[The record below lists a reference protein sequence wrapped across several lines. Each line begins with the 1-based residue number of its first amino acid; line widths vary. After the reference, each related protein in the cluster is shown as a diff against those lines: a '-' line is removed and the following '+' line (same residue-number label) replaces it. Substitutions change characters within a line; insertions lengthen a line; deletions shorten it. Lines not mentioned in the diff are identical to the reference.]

1 MLDTHV
7 AWLANQGMNYLAT
20 GENPA
25 RLGNQHPNIVP
36 YQVFPTADGHIVLS
50 IGNDPTFKRFCEAFA
65 LTHLLEDARF
75 ATNAARVENRQLV
88 TDTLTP
94 VMQQHPTDWWVERLE
109 ALKIGCGPINK
120 LSEVFADPHVVARG
134 VVLEMAHGSGETVK
148 VIANPV
154 RLSETPPDY
163 RIPPPL
169 LGEHTDAVLRR
180 PAGARCRGA
189 GGAAGEGRDLS
200 TALVP
205 RRAVALLVAQELAGG
220 HLDPAVRRGCQAQ
233 QDKHD
238 AQAANHA
245 SHRARVDRQVQP

>member
-50 IGNDPTFKRFCEAFA
+50 VGNDPTFKRFCEAFA

-94 VMQQHPTDWWVERLE
+94 VMMQHPTTWWVDRLE

-134 VVLEMAHGSGETVK
+134 MVLEMAHGSGETVK

-163 RIPPPL
+163 RL
-169 LGEHTDAVLRR
+169 AAAA
-180 PAGARCRGA
+180 AGRAHRRGA
-189 GGAAGEGRDLS
+189 GGPAGAGR
-200 TALVP
+200 
-205 RRAVALLVAQELAGG
+205 RRRWRNCGRKG
-220 HLDPAVRRGCQAQ
+220 
-233 QDKHD
+233 
-238 AQAANHA
+238 
-245 SHRARVDRQVQP
+245 